1 MIPAGFTWSYE
12 TPTKAEQRQRVRDI
26 ASKGGFMTTPVPSVS
41 NQNSGSA
48 PVASSAGMASLL
60 DPTTFLTLL
69 VDELKYQNPLDPTSS
84 SDFMS
89 QIAQLSQVEQLQ
101 SVSSASQMGEAA
113 GLIGRTVTAN
123 EAGGNISG
131 VVTGVTNGTSGPLLN
146 VGNSTVALSDVE
158 KIGDGSSS
166 S

>member
-1 MIPAGFTWSYE
+1 
-12 TPTKAEQRQRVRDI
+12 
-26 ASKGGFMTTPVPSVS
+26 MTNPISPVTSPSQGTTA
-41 NQNSGSA
+41 N
-48 PVASSAGMASLL
+48 ASSLGTAGLL
-60 DPTTFLTLL
+60 DPTTFLSLL
-69 VDELKYQNPLDPTSS
+69 VDELKYQNPLNPTSS

-113 GLIGRTVTAN
+113 GLIGKTVTAN
-123 EAGGNISG
+123 DASGNAISG

-146 VGNSTVALSDVE
+146 VGNHTVSLAEVE
-158 KIGDGSSS
+158 QIGSSNPS